1 MKYFKK
7 GLSFGMSV
15 VNAGQRA
22 VSEEPELVATSTS
35 GGFRISSS
43 VSRAMGVGSGDYIMF
58 IKNVD
63 EVQEAINAQA
73 EPFAQFCE
81 EAGLDIMSAEAAA
94 AFHKEF
100 DMWAIA
106 KGNQCF
112 DKHGNPLKVKERMTA
127 KDKKAILE
135 NRFEEILNGAL
146 NSGNEELVAALSVE
160 GMSDDDKKEVL
171 MQTMSGDT
179 TDKYNGSKC
188 ANTSGLKGAGTIL
201 NFTDSNVWMRLKADL
216 GENAEKMNR
225 KFSIDLENTIPVQV
239 DNGKEVITVKAF
251 VLGEYKDEAPA
262 RNNKKAE

>member
-1 MKYFKK
+1 MKDFKK

-43 VSRAMGVGSGDYIMF
+43 VSRAMGVGSGDYMMF

-63 EVQEAINAQA
+63 EVQEAINSQA

-94 AFHKEF
+94 AFHSEF

-112 DKHGNPLKVKERMTA
+112 DKHGNPLTIKERMTL
-127 KDKKAILE
+127 KDKKTILE

-146 NSGNEELVAALSVE
+146 NSGNEKLIAALSVE
-160 GMSDDDKKEVL
+160 GMTDDDNAFVKMATNLLKR
-171 MQTMSGDT
+171 
-179 TDKYNGSKC
+179 GSK
-188 ANTSGLKGAGTIL
+188 
-201 NFTDSNVWMRLKADL
+201 
-216 GENAEKMNR
+216 
-225 KFSIDLENTIPVQV
+225 
-239 DNGKEVITVKAF
+239 
-251 VLGEYKDEAPA
+251 
-262 RNNKKAE
+262 